1 MLFRSQN
8 LVDAQQARRIL
19 DRAVGYELSPL
30 LWKKV
35 RYGLSAGR
43 VQSVAV
49 KIIVDREN
57 EIRAFVPEEY
67 WKIKADFINPELS
80 SELAKKDG
88 KNIKVKNEK
97 EARDIENSL
106 NSGSYRLVD
115 IEEKESTRNPAP
127 PRSEERRVGKEC
139 RL

>member
-1 MLFRSQN
+1 MFHEITKDAILDAINNPREVNQH

-49 KIIVDREN
+49 RIVVDREN
-57 EIRAFVPEEY
+57 EIRAFIPEEF
-67 WKIKADFINPELS
+67 WKIKADFINPL
-80 SELAKKDG
+80 LKQ
-88 KNIKVKNEK
+88 N
-97 EARDIENSL
+97 
-106 NSGSYRLVD
+106 
-115 IEEKESTRNPAP
+115 
-127 PRSEERRVGKEC
+127 
-139 RL
+139 